1 MDLDQSSESQDTNQ
15 WVPIRKRVR
24 EKNVSIKTAP
34 PSKKKNSNCISVPEM
49 NVKQKEEVHPASSLT
64 QDYMEQV
71 DCDSQEDLFGD
82 YESFADDSCFLTQ
95 LAERRCPNF
104 ASSPAENEKEDW
116 KDAVEPQTT
125 FQNPNLLN
133 CLQNDESKTHKHPVE
148 DVILATSKK
157 DSSGKKSNA
166 ASEQICTEVLSVLQA
181 GNIDEPDEL
190 PSSQLALMEKINSP
204 LIKHKSKSLESETSW
219 MSNCC
224 VNDHPNIPS
233 NSEKEMLNLSK
244 VQNQSRI
251 TNSGTSKQMSLKDQM
266 KHAMAGNA
274 MAPAPQASRSK
285 QLKEIVLSEEINVA
299 LKTIEASSGVDMGP
313 FYGLPSK
320 VKDLIFQFKGI
331 KELYEWQHTCLT
343 LESVQE
349 RKNLIYSLPTNGG
362 KTLVAEILIM
372 QELLCR
378 KNDVLFIL
386 PYVAIVQEK
395 VRGLSAFGIEFN
407 FLVEEYAASKGKF
420 PPIKRRQKKSLYIAT
435 IEKAH
440 SLVNSLIET
449 ERINSLGLV
458 VVDEL
463 HMLGEGSR
471 GAVLEMALSKILYTS
486 KTTQIIGMSATLN
499 NVSDLQHFL
508 KAEHYTSN
516 FRPVQLKEY
525 VKIRDII
532 YEVDNKSEDYF
543 TFSRVLSYKY
553 SSNMEKIDPDHLIA
567 LVTEVIPKYSCLV
580 FCPTKKNCENVSK
593 MLCKYLSRSF
603 ITLKEKEKCAL
614 IEELKSIGNGLMCPI
629 LRQTVPYGLAYH
641 HGGLTND
648 ERKLIEEA
656 YSAGILC
663 LLTCTSTLAT
673 GVNLPA
679 RRVILRS
686 PYVARDFLKRSQYK
700 QMVGRAGRAG
710 IDTEGESILIT
721 QEQDKKLITDL
732 VSRPLEGCY
741 SNLIH
746 DNEKGIKDLLLSLIG
761 LKIAQTLG
769 EIVEFMAGT
778 LLGVQQQQLF
788 KGKSFLEVIEQA
800 LEPLM
805 EKSLIEGKVSS
816 SSDEEEI
823 YHKLQVTKLGHATF
837 KGSIDLAYCD
847 TLNMDLKKSLEGLV
861 LGNCLHLIYLV
872 TPYDM
877 VSQCTPDWMV
887 YFRQF
892 HQMDV
897 VEQKVFSTVGVPE
910 SFLTKKAS
918 GQAVRKTVDGFVV
931 GRFYLSLVLYSLFK
945 EMNTWAVA
953 QKFNM
958 SRGFLQSL
966 LNSAAT
972 FCSSVLHFCE
982 ELEEFWA
989 YQALFQNLTHKL
1001 SYCVK
1006 PELVPLME
1014 VSGILEARAR
1024 QLYKA
1029 GYKSLSHLANASP
1042 EMLVKTIEHMSR
1054 RQANQIVSSAKMLLN
1069 EKAEALQEEVEELLR
1084 LPVDLPLQS
1093 VSTETAH

>member
-395 VRGLSAFGIEFN
+395 
-407 FLVEEYAASKGKF
+407 
-420 PPIKRRQKKSLYIAT
+420 
-435 IEKAH
+435 
-440 SLVNSLIET
+440 
-449 ERINSLGLV
+449 
-458 VVDEL
+458 L

>member
-1 MDLDQSSESQDTNQ
+1 ML
-15 WVPIRKRVR
+15 
-24 EKNVSIKTAP
+24 VSMIWPGRGQP
-34 PSKKKNSNCISVPEM
+34 PDGNGVIDGSL
-49 NVKQKEEVHPASSLT
+49 HLPA
-64 QDYMEQV
+64 QV

-82 YESFADDSCFLTQ
+82 YDSFADDSCFLAQ
-95 LAERRCPNF
+95 LEDAEGR
-104 ASSPAENEKEDW
+104 SPVFTSIPVGNEKEDW
-116 KDAVEPQTT
+116 KDAVEPRVT
-125 FQNPNLLN
+125 FQNTNLLD
-133 CLQNDESKTHKHPVE
+133 CLQNNENKTHKHPAE
-148 DVILATSKK
+148 DVTLVTGKQ
-157 DSSGKKSNA
+157 DSSGKESNV
-166 ASEQICTEVLSVLQA
+166 ASEQICTETLTVLHA
-181 GNIDEPDEL
+181 GNVDEPDEL
-190 PSSQLALMEKINSP
+190 PSSQLALLDHFNSP

-219 MSNCC
+219 MLNCF
-224 VNDHPNIPS
+224 VNDHPNIPL
-233 NSEKEMLNLSK
+233 NSENESLNLNK
-244 VQNQSRI
+244 MQNQSMT
-251 TNSGTSKQMSLKDQM
+251 TNPGTNKQLSLKDQM
-266 KHAMAGNA
+266 KNTMAGNA
-274 MAPAPQASRSK
+274 TAPSPQSTRSK
-285 QLKEIVLSEEINVA
+285 QMKEIVLSEEINVA
-299 LKTIEASSGVDMGP
+299 LKTIEATSGVDMGP

-349 RKNLIYSLPTNGG
+349 RKNLIYSLPTSGG

-378 KNDVLFIL
+378 KNDVLFVL
-386 PYVAIVQEK
+386 PYVALVQEK
-395 VRGLSAFGIEFN
+395 VRGLSSFGIEFN
-407 FLVEEYAASKGKF
+407 FLVEEYAGSKGKF

-440 SLVNSLIET
+440 GLVNSLIET

-471 GAVLEMALSKILYTS
+471 GAILEMALSKILYIC

-499 NVSDLQHFL
+499 NVSELQHFL
-508 KAEHYTSN
+508 RAEHYTSN

-525 VKIRDII
+525 VKLHDSI

-543 TFSRVLSYKY
+543 TFSRLLSYKY
-553 SSNMEKIDPDHLIA
+553 SSNMEKIDPDHVIA
-567 LVTEVIPKYSCLV
+567 LVTEVIPEHSCLV

-593 MLCKYLSRSF
+593 MLCKYLSKSF

-614 IEELKSIGNGLMCPI
+614 IKELKSIGNGIICPI

-641 HGGLTND
+641 HSGLTND

-663 LLTCTSTLAT
+663 LLTCTSTLAA

-700 QMVGRAGRAG
+700 QMIGRAGRAG

-721 QEQDKKLITDL
+721 QEQDKKLVTDL
-732 VSRPLEGCY
+732 VSRPLECCY
-741 SNLIH
+741 SNLMH

-761 LKIAQTLG
+761 LKVAQTLDK
-769 EIVEFMAGT
+769 IVEFMAST
-778 LLGVQQQQLF
+778 LLGVQQQQLL
-788 KGKSFLEVIEQA
+788 KGKSFLVVIKEA

-805 EKSLIEGKVSS
+805 KKDLIEGKMSSS
-816 SSDEEEI
+816 SSDEEEMH
-823 YHKLQVTKLGHATF
+823 HKLQVTKLGHATF

-861 LGNCLHLIYLV
+861 LGNYLHLIYLV

-892 HQMDV
+892 HHLDV
-897 VEQKVFSTVGVPE
+897 VEQKVFAIVGVPE

-931 GRFYLSLVLYSLFK
+931 ARFYLSLVLYSLFK

-958 SRGFLQSL
+958 SRGFMQNL
-966 LNSAAT
+966 LNAAAA
-972 FCSSVLHFCE
+972 FSSSVLHFCE

-989 YQALFQNLTHKL
+989 YQALFQDLTHKL

-1006 PELVPLME
+1006 PELVSLME
-1014 VSGILEARAR
+1014 VSGVLEARAR

-1029 GYKSLSHLANASP
+1029 GYKSLSYLANASP
-1042 EMLVKTIEHMSR
+1042 EVLVKTIEHMSR
-1054 RQANQIVSSAKMLLN
+1054 RQAKQIVSSAK
-1069 EKAEALQEEVEELLR
+1069 
-1084 LPVDLPLQS
+1084 
-1093 VSTETAH
+1093 

>member
-1 MDLDQSSESQDTNQ
+1 MDLAQANESQDTNQ
-15 WVPIRKRVR
+15 WISIRKRVR
-24 EKNVSIKTAP
+24 ERKINVKTPP
-34 PSKKKNSNCISVPEM
+34 PSKKKVE
-49 NVKQKEEVHPASSLT
+49 EEVHPAASLN
-64 QDYMEQV
+64 QDYMEQG

-82 YESFADDSCFLTQ
+82 YDSFADDSGLLAQ
-95 LAERRCPNF
+95 LEDAERHPVGT
-104 ASSPAENEKEDW
+104 SSPLGNETGDW
-116 KDAVEPQTT
+116 KGAVECPTT
-125 FQNPNLLN
+125 FQKPDLLN
-133 CLQNDESKTHKHPVE
+133 CLQNDENKMHKHPTE
-148 DVILATSKK
+148 DADPGGEADK
-157 DSSGKKSNA
+157 DLRRNKSNA
-166 ASEQICTEVLSVLQA
+166 ATEQIYIKTLPVMHT
-181 GNIDEPDEL
+181 GGMDEPDEL
-190 PSSQLALMEKINSP
+190 PSSQLALMEEFNSP
-204 LIKHKSKSLESETSW
+204 LIKQESNVLEPETSW
-219 MSNCC
+219 RLNCC
-224 VNDHPNIPS
+224 VGNHPDSTSGLDKKALNS
-233 NSEKEMLNLSK
+233 NNR
-244 VQNQSRI
+244 QNQSRT

-266 KHAMAGNA
+266 KSAMAGNA
-274 MAPAPQASRSK
+274 KAPTPQTLRSN
-285 QLKEIVLSEEINVA
+285 QLKAIVLSEEINVA
-299 LKTIEASSGVDMGP
+299 MKTIEATSGIDMGP

-320 VKDLIFQFKGI
+320 VKDLIFQLKGI

-349 RKNLIYSLPTNGG
+349 RKNLIYSLPTSGG

-378 KNDVLFIL
+378 KKDVLFVL

-395 VRGLSAFGIEFN
+395 VRGLSPFGIELN
-407 FLVEEYAASKGKF
+407 FLVEEYAGSKGKF
-420 PPIKRRQKKSLYIAT
+420 PPIKRRQKNSLYIAT

-449 ERINSLGLV
+449 ERINSVGLV

-471 GAVLEMALSKILYTS
+471 GAILEMALSKILYIS

-525 VKIRDII
+525 VKIRDSI

-543 TFSRVLSYKY
+543 TFSRVLNYKY

-567 LVTEVIPKYSCLV
+567 LVAEVIPKHSCLV

-593 MLCKYLSRSF
+593 MLCKYLNKSF
-603 ITLKEKEKCAL
+603 LALKEKEKHAL
-614 IEELKSIGNGLMCPI
+614 IKELKNIGNGMICPI
-629 LRQTVPYGLAYH
+629 LHGTVPYGLAYH
-641 HGGLTND
+641 HSGLTND

-656 YSAGILC
+656 YSEGVLC
-663 LLTCTSTLAT
+663 LLTCTSTLAA

-710 IDTEGESILIT
+710 IDTEGESILIS
-721 QEQDKKLITDL
+721 QEQDKQLVTDL

-746 DNEKGIKDLLLSLIG
+746 GNEKGIKDLLLSLIG
-761 LKIAQTLG
+761 LKIAQTLDQ
-769 EIVEFMAGT
+769 IVEFMAGT
-778 LLGVQQQQLF
+778 LLGVQQQHLF
-788 KGKSFLEVIEQA
+788 KGKNFLEVIEQA

-805 EKSLIEGKVSS
+805 EKGLINGKISS
-816 SSDEEEI
+816 SSDGEEM
-823 YHKLQVTKLGHATF
+823 YHKLEVTKLGHATF
-837 KGSIDLAYCD
+837 KGSIDLEYCD

-861 LGNCLHLIYLV
+861 LGNYLHLIYLV

-877 VSQCTPDWMV
+877 VSQCTPDWMI
-887 YFRQF
+887 YFRQ
-892 HQMDV
+892 
-897 VEQKVFSTVGVPE
+897 
-910 SFLTKKAS
+910 A
-918 GQAVRKTVDGFVV
+918 ADGFVV
-931 GRFYLSLVLYSLFK
+931 TRFYLSLVLYSLFK

-953 QKFNM
+953 LRFNM
-958 SRGFLQSL
+958 PRGFMQSL
-966 LNSAAT
+966 LNSAAA
-972 FCSSVLHFCE
+972 FASSVLHFCE

-989 YQALFQNLTHKL
+989 YQALFSDLTHKL

-1014 VSGILEARAR
+1014 ISGVREARAR
-1024 QLYKA
+1024 QLHHA
-1029 GYKSLSHLANASP
+1029 GYKSLSYLANANP
-1042 EMLVKTIEHMSR
+1042 EVLVKTIEHMSK
-1054 RQANQIVSSAKMLLN
+1054 RQAIQIVFSAKMLLN

-1084 LPVDLPLQS
+1084 LPSDLPLQS
-1093 VSTETAH
+1093 VSTETAR